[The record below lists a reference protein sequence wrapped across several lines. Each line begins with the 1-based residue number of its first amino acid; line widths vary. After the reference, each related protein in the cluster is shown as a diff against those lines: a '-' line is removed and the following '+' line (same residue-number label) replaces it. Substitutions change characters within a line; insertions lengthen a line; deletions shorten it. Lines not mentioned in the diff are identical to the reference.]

1 MSTRR
6 STPKPHSSVTPPD
19 RPDLDPDW
27 RIDELTRRRALTG
40 IALARAALDEARRAN
55 ALARGEA
62 EAAAVSTAA

>member
-6 STPKPHSSVTPPD
+6 SNSSAHSSITPPG
-19 RPDLDPDW
+19 RPDLDHDW

-55 ALARGEA
+55 ALARGEV
-62 EAAAVSTAA
+62 EAAPVSTAA